1 MKNSR
6 NQPIKRI
13 FQLVGNISMIGF
25 TTFLLK
31 QVESSLQIQLIAL
44 LFLLPVLAS
53 TVLWGLTSGIIAAL
67 VSFLSFN
74 YFFIQPYFTLNVHQT
89 LDLITLIVFLIVAVV
104 VSQLIGQARRAVS
117 LAEKR
122 EQESGQLYEVTSSLA
137 GVTDIRE
144 TIRLLAT
151 RLFDTFHFDQIE
163 ISTWDLSSNEL
174 IIYQYPET
182 ARLETPADLVIHMST
197 ARNDEGTLNLWFD
210 QNKLTV
216 EQTRLLSAFCNQGA
230 LAIERVRLFRSENL
244 AKVLEESDR
253 VKTALLNSVSHE
265 LRSPLAA
272 IKASV

>member
-13 FQLVGNISMIGF
+13 FQLVGNIGMIGF

-53 TVLWGLTSGIIAAL
+53 TVLWGLTSGIIAAF

-163 ISTWDLSSNEL
+163 ISTWDLSSN
-174 IIYQYPET
+174 
-182 ARLETPADLVIHMST
+182 
-197 ARNDEGTLNLWFD
+197 
-210 QNKLTV
+210 
-216 EQTRLLSAFCNQGA
+216 
-230 LAIERVRLFRSENL
+230 
-244 AKVLEESDR
+244 
-253 VKTALLNSVSHE
+253 
-265 LRSPLAA
+265 
-272 IKASV
+272 